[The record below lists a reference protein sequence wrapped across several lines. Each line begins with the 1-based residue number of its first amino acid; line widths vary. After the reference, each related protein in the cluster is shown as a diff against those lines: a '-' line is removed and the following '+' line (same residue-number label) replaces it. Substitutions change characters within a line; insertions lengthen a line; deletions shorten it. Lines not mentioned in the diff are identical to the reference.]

1 MRLTKNNNSS
11 VLSACA
17 FSILIHLVVIPA
29 LKAALNAKICVVE
42 SMFMVRIFFIH
53 EKSLHAEEDLS

>member
-1 MRLTKNNNSS
+1 
-11 VLSACA
+11 VLSASA

-29 LKAALNAKICVVE
+29 LKAALNCQICVVE

-53 EKSLHAEEDLS
+53 EKSLHAEEVEILV